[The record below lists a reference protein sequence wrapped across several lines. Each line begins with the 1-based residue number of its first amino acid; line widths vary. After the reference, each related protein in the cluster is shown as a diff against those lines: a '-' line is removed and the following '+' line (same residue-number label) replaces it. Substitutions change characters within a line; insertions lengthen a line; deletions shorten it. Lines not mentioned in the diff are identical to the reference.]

1 MRSAAKHNGI
11 AIAEPA
17 PANMLI
23 VLGKTFGGGM
33 NMSMLRKIC
42 SALLLF
48 SLLALGGCPE
58 MAQQGGSSSGDSSG
72 GGRGGMEQ

>member
-1 MRSAAKHNGI
+1 M
-11 AIAEPA
+11 
-17 PANMLI
+17 I
-23 VLGKTFGGGM
+23 VVK
-33 NMSMLRKIC
+33 KIC

-58 MAQQGGSSSGDSSG
+58 MAQQGGSSSGDSSS

>member
-1 MRSAAKHNGI
+1 
-11 AIAEPA
+11 
-17 PANMLI
+17 ML